1 MPMLELEAAE
11 IALLRLL
18 LRWRLSGLTMELD
31 HTDSREFK
39 EMLRGQRDELERLER
54 KLAPASS

>member
-1 MPMLELEAAE
+1 MPTLDLDASE
-11 IALLRLL
+11 IALLRMLL
-18 LRWRLSGLTMELD
+18 KRRLSGLNVELD

-39 EMLRGQRDELERLER
+39 ELLRHQREELERLER

>member
-1 MPMLELEAAE
+1 MPTLELEASE
-11 IALLRLL
+11 IALLRMLL
-18 LRWRLSGLTMELD
+18 KRRLSGLNVELD

-39 EMLRGQRDELERLER
+39 ELLRRQREELERLER